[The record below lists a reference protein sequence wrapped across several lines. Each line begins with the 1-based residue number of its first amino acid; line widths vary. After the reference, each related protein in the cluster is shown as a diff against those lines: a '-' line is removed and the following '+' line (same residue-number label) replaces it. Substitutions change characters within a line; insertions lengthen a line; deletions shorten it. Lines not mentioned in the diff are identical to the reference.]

1 MPVKVSFY
9 PQEDNKTMDQGSVTE
24 CDYLN
29 TSVSWT
35 TSVPDWPSPAPAS
48 LLLFFGV
55 VGNILALIILCCSAR
70 SHKWRPFYC
79 FVCGLAITDGGGVF
93 LSYPIAMVRY
103 ASNFQYDFPQPL
115 CDYMAFVLMFT
126 ILASAMIVCG
136 MSLDRFLAILYPHIY
151 NTPRKRK
158 RAVLTIAGIWM
169 FSAFISGLHLM
180 AGRKSLSFFPGS
192 WCFLDFVHD
201 ENTAFAFLFSGTGI
215 LVLGTTAVLNI
226 TVILRVCSNIR
237 QKKKKTKKKDI
248 YIIVFLMLV
257 VILFSTCIT
266 PLLINI
272 FGHVVGAI
280 TGNGNF
286 ELLSL
291 RLSVTNSIVDPWIY
305 IVFRKDTID
314 FLQHKVVNQIFPSRE
329 APSSSVTNSTQFH
342 SDSPVSPVLQ
352 VMSQI
357 TETK

>member
-136 MSLDRFLAILYPHIY
+136 MSLDRFLAILYPHVY

-158 RAVLTIAGIWM
+158 RAVLTIAGIWI

-266 PLLINI
+266 PLLVSIVHFYKQEKNCNLQLFCVIN
-272 FGHVVGAI
+272 VVKTFTRI
-280 TGNGNF
+280 
-286 ELLSL
+286 ECVSL
-291 RLSVTNSIVDPWIY
+291 RKML
-305 IVFRKDTID
+305 KC
-314 FLQHKVVNQIFPSRE
+314 
-329 APSSSVTNSTQFH
+329 
-342 SDSPVSPVLQ
+342 
-352 VMSQI
+352 
-357 TETK
+357 